1 MWRNRRFDNGLRTE
15 FRIPIF
21 PPCFLCTIRETPL
34 KPAEH
39 QAVRFFVS
47 RSRQTFVASILHKL
61 KALPI
66 LTLGDIEDFTE
77 RIGMLE
83 LTPGKRRIGFNID
96 LGSARQPDL
105 KMAAPR
111 MELVVY
117 ILD

>member
-1 MWRNRRFDNGLRTE
+1 
-15 FRIPIF
+15 
-21 PPCFLCTIRETPL
+21 
-34 KPAEH
+34 
-39 QAVRFFVS
+39 
-47 RSRQTFVASILHKL
+47 
-61 KALPI
+61 
-66 LTLGDIEDFTE
+66 
-77 RIGMLE
+77 MLE